1 MCWDHSTDTKDIAAL
16 IWQTHRTPISAKRC
30 GTLIALEAVQPLH
43 HAFHSPDPSD
53 WIIIWFAQG
62 CSASRTAKLSSW
74 ESILNKQILS
84 ASEIQQAINQ
94 DLEKAGLGSS
104 YRVGVPVRLSPGTPD
119 GHNWHFMDLLSGDSK
134 AIETVTGILSDAR
147 NRYALP
153 EE

>member
-1 MCWDHSTDTKDIAAL
+1 
-16 IWQTHRTPISAKRC
+16 
-30 GTLIALEAVQPLH
+30 
-43 HAFHSPDPSD
+43 
-53 WIIIWFAQG
+53 
-62 CSASRTAKLSSW
+62 
-74 ESILNKQILS
+74 LNKRILS

-119 GHNWHFMDLLSGDSK
+119 GHNWHLMDLLSGDSK
-134 AIETVTGILSDAR
+134 AMETVTGILSDAR